1 MIELK
6 HIDVHFETKEHILH
20 AVRDVSLTIE
30 KGDVYGIVGY
40 SGAGKSTL
48 VRTINLLQRPSN
60 GTVHVSGQDL
70 LGLNAKDLRSARKK
84 IGMIFQHF
92 NLMNARTVAGNVHY
106 ALRSSSLSSEEKKL
120 KVTELLDLVGLA
132 DKHDVYPSQLS
143 GGQKQRVG
151 IARALANDPE
161 VLLCDEAT
169 SALDPK
175 TTLSIL
181 ELLKDLNDKLGL
193 TIVIITHEMEVIKE
207 ICNKVAV
214 MENGSVVEE
223 GDIVSIFTDPKNALT
238 QEFINTAT
246 HIDQALVKLA
256 KHPSILDLHDN
267 DIVVR
272 LSFVGQSTN
281 EPLIASLYS
290 RFTVTTNILYG
301 DIEILYD
308 TPIGNLIV
316 ILSGSSQQIKQAV
329 NYLESQQVTVQQL
342 EKIQLVNK
350 SKVIPLNREKII

>member
-1 MIELK
+1 M
-6 HIDVHFETKEHILH
+6 
-20 AVRDVSLTIE
+20 
-30 KGDVYGIVGY
+30 
-40 SGAGKSTL
+40 
-48 VRTINLLQRPSN
+48 
-60 GTVHVSGQDL
+60 
-70 LGLNAKDLRSARKK
+70 
-84 IGMIFQHF
+84 
-92 NLMNARTVAGNVHY
+92 
-106 ALRSSSLSSEEKKL
+106 
-120 KVTELLDLVGLA
+120 
-132 DKHDVYPSQLS
+132 
-143 GGQKQRVG
+143 
-151 IARALANDPE
+151 ANDPE

>member
-6 HIDVHFETKEHILH
+6 NIDVHFETKEHVLH
-20 AVRDVSLTIE
+20 AVRDVSIQI
-30 KGDVYGIVGY
+30 KQGDVFGIVGY

-60 GTVHVSGQDL
+60 GTVRVNDQNLLDL
-70 LGLNAKDLRSARKK
+70 NPKELRTARKK

-106 ALRSSSLSSEEKKL
+106 ALRSSNLSAEEKKI

-143 GGQKQRVG
+143 GGQKQRIG

-181 ELLKDLNDKLGL
+181 ELLKDLNEKLGL

-214 MENGSVVEE
+214 MENGSVVEQ
-223 GDIVSIFTDPKNALT
+223 GDIVSIFTDPKNPLT

-256 KHPSILDLHDN
+256 KHPSLLNLHEKDT
-267 DIVVR
+267 VVR
-272 LSFVGQSTN
+272 LSFVGKSTN

-290 RFTVTTNILYG
+290 KFTVTTNIIYG
-301 DIEILYD
+301 DIEVLYD

-316 ILSGSSQQIKQAV
+316 ILSGASTQLNQAV
-329 NYLESQQVTVQQL
+329 RFLESQNVKVQQL
-342 EKIQLVNK
+342 EKIQLANK
-350 SKVIPLNREKII
+350 SKVIPLNREKVI